1 MRVVVVGLGVM
12 GLSAAA
18 ELAARGHDVV
28 GLDRGDVGNRLASSS
43 GASRIYR
50 LAHADR
56 GWVRL
61 AVWNHEL
68 WARLERDAERPL
80 RWPRGLVWRG
90 GLSDGVADA
99 LAAEAVEHEV
109 LDQTR
114 QAAVFPELRW
124 RPEMLSVWQPD
135 AGAIRADEALF
146 ATAAKFQ
153 RSGGTIV
160 SGATVIEIS
169 QPDGATSGVT
179 VVAERARERQTW
191 VADRVVLTPGPWAGP
206 LLAELGVQV
215 VLRPFLEQVTYVR
228 GGDAVP
234 WADRPCVIDP
244 PADASSFGFY
254 AMPTPGIGYKIGIDD
269 TIGAFD
275 PDEPDRSPRQWRE
288 DEAVARLRAEISA
301 FDATPIR
308 SEVCAWTESAD
319 DGFVIDRVGEVFFGC
334 GDSGQGFKFLPM
346 FGQIFADLV
355 EGRALPKGVAADV
368 ASLFGLSRF
377 RGGATAG
384 ESRQGSVGGEV

>member
-1 MRVVVVGLGVM
+1 M

-28 GLDRGDVGNRLASSS
+28 GLDRGDVGHRLASSS

-61 AVWNHEL
+61 AIWNHEL
-68 WARLERDAERPL
+68 WARLEQDAGRPL
-80 RWPRGLVWRG
+80 RWQRGLVWRG

-99 LAAEAVEHEV
+99 LAAERVEHEV
-109 LDQTR
+109 LDPAR
-114 QAAVFPELRW
+114 QLELFPELRW
-124 RPEMLSVWQPD
+124 RPDMPSVWQPE
-135 AGAIRADEALF
+135 AGAIRADQALA
-146 ATAAKFQ
+146 ATADAFV

-160 SGATVIEIS
+160 SGATVLEIS
-169 QPDGATSGVT
+169 QGEGSASGVT
-179 VVAERARERQTW
+179 VVAERARERRTW
-191 VADRVVLTPGPWAGP
+191 AADRVVLTPGPWAGP
-206 LLAELGVQV
+206 LLAELGVTV
-215 VLRPFLEQVTYVR
+215 SLKPFLEQVTYVR

-234 WADRPCVIDP
+234 WADRPCVIEP

-275 PDEPDRSPRQWRE
+275 PVDLDRSPRQWRV
-288 DEAVARLRAEISA
+288 DEAVARLRAEIPA

-355 EGRALPKGVAADV
+355 EDRPLPEGIAADV
-368 ASLFGLSRF
+368 AAFGLARF
-377 RGGATAG
+377 DEGPEGG
-384 ESRQGSVGGEV
+384 ESRPSSVGGEV